1 MACPAETELQRLVE
15 GALLSEASE
24 PLHRHLDGCAA
35 CCAVVGELARPE
47 EPSASLL
54 ERGTSVDRFLVLE
67 PIGAGAMGVV
77 YAAFDPR
84 LDRRVA
90 LKLVRPDVSTRY
102 GESARDQLLAEAR
115 ALARLNHP
123 HVVTVY
129 EAGTWRDQLFLA
141 MEYVEGTTLKT
152 WLRARPRSWREV
164 LDVFVDAGD
173 GLWAAHRA
181 GLVHRDFKPDNVLL
195 GGDGRTL
202 VTDFGLVRPAGGVP
216 GDEAETTLAGTPA
229 YMAPE
234 QWAHHAVDARADQF
248 AFCVA
253 LWEALD
259 GARPFAGTDEASL
272 SAAVSRGEVQPA
284 RARLPQFLRRALLRG
299 LAARPEDRWPDM
311 GALLVALRRTPPR
324 PWVMAA
330 GGVAALLLLA
340 VGTWVGT
347 ALVRTERPCQGGP
360 GLLAGIWDDG
370 RRASVRAALASAATP
385 YAEATADGALRAL
398 DGYAA
403 GWLAQYAEAC
413 QATRVRG
420 EQSEAALDLRTGCL
434 QRRLR
439 DLGALAD
446 LFQRAPATASERAVQ
461 AAYALPPLRECAEL
475 DTLSAR
481 AHLPVDPEAR
491 ARVESVQGQLSA
503 VRALVSAGDWGP
515 ATRARAEAVAG
526 QARTAGHLPTLAE
539 ASHQL
544 GVLLAKAQEARAAE
558 AALSEAAWSA
568 QAGHDD
574 RLATRARID
583 VVAVMAEQEL
593 RDTASDRPV
602 REAQAA
608 LARLGNDAELEARLE
623 TAAGALLVAQERCQQ
638 ALPHLRRAQALSDVA
653 WRDDDPTRA
662 EVLDALGNA
671 LRCTGNYSAARAQ
684 HEGALALR
692 ERTLG
697 KAHPDVAVSLNNL
710 GNVLVGQEDI
720 AHALPLHQRA
730 LEIRQRTLGPHTL
743 PTAQARYNLGTDLIL
758 LGRRAEGRL
767 QVLEALA
774 VQEAILGR
782 DSPRL
787 ALALATLGHADIE
800 MGEPARAVGEL
811 ERALTLLRTRND
823 ELAATA
829 RFNLAW
835 ALGEL
840 RRERTR
846 SQALAREARN
856 YFAGR
861 HEAGAAQLRTID
873 TWLGRHRD

>member
-1 MACPAETELQRLVE
+1 MACPAETELQHLVE
-15 GALLSEASE
+15 GALPPEAQE
-24 PLHRHLDGCAA
+24 PLHRHLDACSA
-35 CCAVVGELARPE
+35 CCAVVGELARPAD
-47 EPSASLL
+47 EPDALL

-67 PIGAGAMGVV
+67 PIGTGAMGVV

-90 LKLVRPDVSTRY
+90 LKLVRPDVSRLS
-102 GESARDQLLAEAR
+102 GAAARDRLLVEAR
-115 ALARLNHP
+115 ALARLSHP
-123 HVVTVY
+123 NVVTVY
-129 EAGTWRDQLFLA
+129 EAGAWKNQLFLA
-141 MEYVEGTTLKT
+141 MEYVEGTTLSA
-152 WLRARPRSWREV
+152 WLRAHPRPWREV
-164 LDVFVDAGD
+164 LSAFLHAGE

-195 GGDGRTL
+195 GADGRTL
-202 VTDFGLVRPAGGVP
+202 VTDFGLVRLAGGSEDD
-216 GDEAETTLAGTPA
+216 GGQTEGTPA

-259 GARPFAGTDEASL
+259 GARPFAGADEASL
-272 SAAVSRGEVQPA
+272 AAAVSRGEVQPP
-284 RARLPQFLRRALLRG
+284 RSRVPQFLRRALLRG

-311 GALLVALRRTPPR
+311 GALLETLHRTPRR
-324 PWVMAA
+324 PAWLAA
-330 GGVAALLLLA
+330 GGATALLLVAL
-340 VGTWVGT
+340 GTWVGRSVLS
-347 ALVRTERPCQGGP
+347 AERPCQGGP
-360 GLLAGIWDDG
+360 GLIAATWDDA
-370 RRASVRAALASAATP
+370 RRSSVRAALASAGTP
-385 YAEATADGALRAL
+385 YAGAAADGAVRAL

-403 GWLAQYAEAC
+403 GWVGQYAEAC
-413 QATRVRG
+413 EATRVRR
-420 EQSEAALDLRTGCL
+420 EQSEAALDLRSGCL

-439 DLGALAD
+439 DMRALVE
-446 LFQRAPATASERAVQ
+446 LFERAPGMVSERAVQ

-475 DTLSAR
+475 DTLTAR
-481 AHLPVDPEAR
+481 ARLPADAEAR
-491 ARVESVQGQLSA
+491 ARVEAVQGELSA

-526 QARTAGHLPTLAE
+526 RARSAGHLPTLAE

-544 GVLLAKAQEARAAE
+544 GVFLAKAQEARAAE

-593 RDTASDRPV
+593 RDAATDRPV

-608 LARLGNDAELEARLE
+608 LARLGSDAELEARLE
-623 TAAGALLVAQERCQQ
+623 MATGALLVAQERYQQ
-638 ALPHLRRAQALSDVA
+638 ALPHLRHAQALSEVV

-662 EVLDALGNA
+662 EVLDVLGNA
-671 LRCTGNYSAARAQ
+671 LRGTGNYSAARAQ
-684 HEGALALR
+684 HEAALALR

-697 KAHPDVAVSLNNL
+697 PDHPDVAVALNNL
-710 GNVLVGQEDI
+710 GNVLFSEEDI
-720 AHALPLHQRA
+720 ARAWPLHRRA
-730 LEIRQRTLGPHTL
+730 LDIRLRALGADTL
-743 PTAQARYNLGTDLIL
+743 PAAQARYNLGIDLML
-758 LGRRAEGRL
+758 LGRRAEGRAE
-767 QVLEALA
+767 VLEALH
-774 VQEAILGR
+774 VQEGILGR
-782 DSPRL
+782 ESPRL
-787 ALALATLGHADIE
+787 ASGLAALGHVDIE
-800 MGEPARAVGEL
+800 LGEPARAVGEL
-811 ERALTLLRTRND
+811 ERALSLLPGRND
-823 ELAATA
+823 ELVATA

-840 RRERTR
+840 KRERSR
-846 SQALAREARN
+846 AQALAREARS

-861 HEAGAAQLRTID
+861 QAAGAAQLRTID

>member
-1 MACPAETELQRLVE
+1 MACPAETELQHLVE
-15 GALLSEASE
+15 GVLPPEATE
-24 PLHRHLDGCAA
+24 PLHRHLDACSA
-35 CCAVVGELARPE
+35 CCAVVGTLARPAD
-47 EPSASLL
+47 EPPALL
-54 ERGTSVDRFLVLE
+54 ERGTPVDRFLVLE
-67 PIGAGAMGVV
+67 PIGTGAMGVV

-90 LKLVRPDVSTRY
+90 LKLVRPDVGKLS
-102 GESARDQLLAEAR
+102 GAAARDRLLVEAR
-115 ALARLNHP
+115 ALARLSHRN
-123 HVVTVY
+123 VVTVF

-141 MEYVEGTTLKT
+141 MEYVEGTTLSA
-152 WLRARPRSWREV
+152 WLRARPRTWREV
-164 LDVFVDAGD
+164 LGVFLAAGE

-195 GGDGRTL
+195 GSDGRTL
-202 VTDFGLVRPAGGVP
+202 VTDFGLVQLSGG
-216 GDEAETTLAGTPA
+216 GREDEDETEGTPA

-259 GARPFAGTDEASL
+259 GARPFAGTDEQSL
-272 SAAVSRGEVQPA
+272 AAAVSRGEVQPA
-284 RARLPQFLRRALLRG
+284 RSRVPQFLRRALLRG
-299 LAARPEDRWPDM
+299 LAARPDDRWPDL
-311 GALLVALRRTPPR
+311 GSLLQALRRTPPR
-324 PWVMAA
+324 PAWLAA
-330 GGVAALLLLA
+330 GAASALLLVAL
-340 VGTWVGT
+340 GTWVGRSILG
-347 ALVRTERPCQGGP
+347 AERPCHGGP
-360 GLLAGIWDDG
+360 RLLATTWDDA
-370 RRASVRAALASAATP
+370 RRESVRTALASAGTP
-385 YAEATADGALRAL
+385 YAGATADGAVRAL

-403 GWLAQYAEAC
+403 GWLGQYAEAC
-413 QATRVRG
+413 EATRVRG
-420 EQSEAALDLRTGCL
+420 EQSEAALDLRSGCL

-439 DLGALAD
+439 DMGALAD
-446 LFQRAPATASERAVQ
+446 LFQRAPGLVSERAVQ

-481 AHLPVDPEAR
+481 ARLPADPRAR
-491 ARVESVQGQLSA
+491 ARVEAVQGELSA
-503 VRALVSAGDWGP
+503 VRALVSAGDWGR
-515 ATRARAEAVAG
+515 ATRARAEAAAV
-526 QARTAGHLPTLAE
+526 QARLAGHLPTQGE

-544 GVLLAKAQEARAAE
+544 GVFLAKAQEARAAE

-593 RDTASDRPV
+593 RDTATDRPV

-608 LARLGNDAELEARLE
+608 LARLGSDSELEARLE
-623 TAAGALLVAQERCQQ
+623 MATGALLVAQERYEQ
-638 ALPHLRRAQALSDVA
+638 ALPHLRRAQVLSEVA

-662 EVLDALGNA
+662 EVLDVLGNA
-671 LRCTGNYSAARAQ
+671 LRGTGNFAAARAQ
-684 HEGALALR
+684 HEAALALR

-697 KAHPDVAVSLNNL
+697 PDHPDVAVSLNNL
-710 GNVLVGQEDI
+710 GNVLFSQEEI
-720 AHALPLHQRA
+720 PHALPLHRRA
-730 LEIRQRTLGPHTL
+730 LDIRLRALGAETL
-743 PTAQARYNLGTDLIL
+743 PTAQARYNLGIDLML
-758 LGRRAEGRL
+758 LGQRAEGRAE
-767 QVLEALA
+767 VLEALR
-774 VQEAILGR
+774 VQEGILGR

-787 ALALATLGHADIE
+787 ASALAALGHVDVE

-811 ERALTLLRTRND
+811 ERALSLLPGRND

-840 RRERTR
+840 RRERAR
-846 SQALAREARN
+846 AQALAREARS

-861 HEAGAAQLRTID
+861 HEAGASQLRTID
-873 TWLGRHRD
+873 TWLGHHRPD

>member
-1 MACPAETELQRLVE
+1 MACPAETELQHLVE
-15 GALLSEASE
+15 GALVPEASE
-24 PLHRHLDGCAA
+24 LLHRHLDACPA
-35 CCAVVGELARPE
+35 CCALVGELARRE
-47 EPSASLL
+47 DEPPALL

-67 PIGAGAMGVV
+67 PIGTGAMGVV

-90 LKLVRPDVSTRY
+90 LKLVRPDVGTRN
-102 GESARDQLLAEAR
+102 GAAAREQLLAEAR
-115 ALARLNHP
+115 GLARLNHP

-129 EAGTWRDQLFLA
+129 EAGTWGEQLFLA
-141 MEYVEGTTLKT
+141 MEYVPGATLT
-152 WLRARPRSWREV
+152 AWLRLRPHPWQEV
-164 LDVFVDAGD
+164 LRVFLDAGE
-173 GLWAAHRA
+173 GLWAAHAA

-195 GGDGRTL
+195 GADGRTR
-202 VTDFGLVRPAGGVP
+202 VTDFGLVRASGGTS
-216 GDEAETTLAGTPA
+216 DETALAGTPA

-259 GARPFAGTDEASL
+259 GARPFAGKDEESL
-272 SAAVSRGEVQPA
+272 SRAVSQGDVQPA
-284 RARLPQFLRRALLRG
+284 RARLPPFLRRALLRG
-299 LAARPEDRWPDM
+299 LAARPEDRWPDL
-311 GALLVALRRTPPR
+311 GALLAALRRTPLR
-324 PWVMAA
+324 PSLVAA
-330 GGVAALLLLA
+330 GVAAALLLVG

-347 ALVRTERPCQGGP
+347 SVVHAERPCLGGP
-360 GLLAGIWDDG
+360 HLLASTWDEA
-370 RRASVRAALASAATP
+370 RRSAVRSALASAGTP
-385 YAEATADGALRAL
+385 YADVAADGAVRAL
-398 DGYAA
+398 DGYAD
-403 GWLAQYAEAC
+403 GWLGQYAEAC

-446 LFQRAPATASERAVQ
+446 LFERAPGTVSERAVQ

-481 AHLPVDPEAR
+481 ARLPVDAEAR
-491 ARVESVQGQLSA
+491 ARVAEVQGELSA
-503 VRALVSAGDWGP
+503 VRALVSAGDWSA
-515 ATRARAEAVAG
+515 ATRARAESMAG
-526 QARTAGHLPTLAE
+526 RARDTGHQPTLAE

-544 GVLLAKAQEARAAE
+544 GVLLAKAQEARASQ
-558 AALSEAAWSA
+558 AALSEAVFAA
-568 QAGHDD
+568 EAGHDD

-593 RDTASDRPV
+593 RDAATDLPV
-602 REAQAA
+602 REARAA
-608 LARLGNDAELEARLE
+608 LARLGSDAELEARLALA
-623 TAAGALLVAQERCQQ
+623 TGALRVAQERCQE
-638 ALPHLRRAQALSDVA
+638 ALPHLRQAQTLSEVA
-653 WRDDDPTRA
+653 WRDENPTRA

-671 LRCTGNYSAARAQ
+671 LRCTGNFSAARAQ
-684 HEGALALR
+684 HQASLLLR

-697 KAHPDVAVSLNNL
+697 KAHPEVAVSLNNL
-710 GNVLVGQEDI
+710 GNVFVAEEEV

-730 LEIRQRTLGPHTL
+730 LDIRVRALGEDAL

-758 LGRRAEGRL
+758 LGQRAEGREH
-767 QVLEALA
+767 VVSALA
-774 VQEAILGR
+774 AQEAILGR

-787 ALALATLGHADIE
+787 AFALATLGHVDIE
-800 MGEPARAVGEL
+800 LGQPARAVGEL
-811 ERALTLLRTRND
+811 ERALLLLHGRED
-823 ELAATA
+823 VLAATA

-840 RRERTR
+840 RRERGR
-846 SQALAREARN
+846 AHLLAREARA
-856 YFAGR
+856 YFVGR

-873 TWLGRHRD
+873 TWLERHRD